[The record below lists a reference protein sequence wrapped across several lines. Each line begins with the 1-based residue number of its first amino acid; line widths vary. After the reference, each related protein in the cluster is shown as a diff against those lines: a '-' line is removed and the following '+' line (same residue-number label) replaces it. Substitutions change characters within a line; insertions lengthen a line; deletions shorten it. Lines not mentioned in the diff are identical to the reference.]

1 MCCNSQKTLSLPGQQ
16 IAILSAENI
25 ITAISY
31 SRTEECEVKEIR
43 RFTSSATL
51 EIWHNGKYYLQSV
64 GGKVDWGKLIRKD
77 AEASLCKPVAG
88 DFLRQL

>member
-1 MCCNSQKTLSLPGQQ
+1 MEKLSAELSVGNQSSILATFSVSLMSREVVCAVTLSLPGQQ

-25 ITAISY
+25 ITTISY

-51 EIWHNGKYYLQSV
+51 EI
-64 GGKVDWGKLIRKD
+64 
-77 AEASLCKPVAG
+77 
-88 DFLRQL
+88 